1 MVACILAIV
10 YSPFVDLPL
19 TDTTAKHSPVQPAH
33 ALPGSSVTV
42 AEAVLVWGVSVGR
55 EAVAPVAT
63 DVVAITCAYLC

>member
-19 TDTTAKHSPVQPAH
+19 TDTRADHSPVAPIH
-33 ALPGSSVTV
+33 ALPASSVTV
-42 AEAVLVWGVSVGR
+42 AESQQVWVVSAPG
-55 EAVAPVAT
+55 EALAPAT

>member
-19 TDTTAKHSPVQPAH
+19 TDARGNHSPVPSIH
-33 ALPGSSVTV
+33 ALPALPITLAESSQGWVVVAAEQPVT
-42 AEAVLVWGVSVGR
+42 A
-55 EAVAPVAT
+55 AT

>member
-19 TDTTAKHSPVQPAH
+19 TDTKTNHNSLQPLH
-33 ALPGSSVTV
+33 AL
-42 AEAVLVWGVSVGR
+42 AVSPMAIADAGYAWI
-55 EAVAPVAT
+55 AVALHTTTAVTT